1 MKRTHTQLFALAAAL
16 GATAPAWAQPFAITW
31 SSIDGGGATTPL
43 AGGTFAL
50 TGTAGQPDAGA
61 LSAGAF
67 ACIGGFWAVTA
78 GGSACYAI
86 CDGSSLSPFLIVIEF
101 TCFLNRYAS
110 NDPYANC
117 DASTNVPV
125 LNVNDFTCF
134 LNRYAAG
141 CP

>member
-1 MKRTHTQLFALAAAL
+1 MKPTHTQLFTLAAAV
-16 GATAPAWAQPFAITW
+16 AAAAPAWAQPFAITW

-43 AGGTFAL
+43 TGGTFAL
-50 TGTAGQPDAGA
+50 RGTAGQPDAGA
-61 LSAGAF
+61 LSGGSF

-78 GGSACYAI
+78 GGSACYAN
-86 CDGSSLSPFLIVIEF
+86 CDGSTFSPVLNVNDF

-117 DASTNVPV
+117 DASTIAPL